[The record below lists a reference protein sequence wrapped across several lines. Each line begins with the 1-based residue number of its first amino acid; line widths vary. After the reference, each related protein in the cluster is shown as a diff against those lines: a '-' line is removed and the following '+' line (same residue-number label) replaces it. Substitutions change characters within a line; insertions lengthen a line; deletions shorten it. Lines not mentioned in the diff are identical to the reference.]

1 MHQSERVSSTSGN
14 DHLDNNDNHQNNN
27 DEDSDM
33 DSWPEDTTSP
43 NDSKDIQCIIL
54 LESPLIWSNIKLAL
68 DFYSDSEYD
77 DTEASSSSAVC
88 DHSTVPGAGARPCT
102 GCTVTPGAAMTGP
115 PGSRG
120 CPRYIG
126 CSMSRGQECRGP
138 STGAGAPPQ
147 PFRYTRKIFSN
158 HRYRENLLAYFD
170 GFSVKTA
177 ILEKDLGNK
186 TWAEHLQISEN
197 FCQVIRPTRN
207 SVRVRY

>member
-43 NDSKDIQCIIL
+43 NDSKDVQCIIL
-54 LESPLIWSNIKLAL
+54 LCSLIWSNIKLSI

-77 DTEASSSSAVC
+77 DTEASSSSGVC

-158 HRYRENLLAYFD
+158 HRYI
-170 GFSVKTA
+170 A
-177 ILEKDLGNK
+177 IKWHILMDFLSK
-186 TWAEHLQISEN
+186 LQ
-197 FCQVIRPTRN
+197 F
-207 SVRVRY
+207 